1 MQKGF
6 EFLARLFNLNVV
18 LFSKLYSD
26 LIFFFLIKKRNSL
39 NLWFIINFILNFL
52 SHIVIIIFWFIF
64 RLQKDM
70 KHYKS
75 MWPCFS
81 VSDGLYMYLIL
92 NMNKLWTK
100 LNWKLKKPLTLLTL
114 SEKIYWTFLHHA
126 LKVSTVYFIW
136 NSKWNLNQYVLH
148 LFLFHLCI
156 VYHSVHASSFR
167 NTRILLGSGLV
178 YRWELLVS
186 FDMLVIASKNPM

>member
-1 MQKGF
+1 MILCQIYIVLYLCF
-6 EFLARLFNLNVV
+6 NRSLYWFLNQMTTCRFVLHKKCRKLAKRVWILGSLVQLECCSLFKAV
-18 LFSKLYSD
+18 LRFN
-26 LIFFFLIKKRNSL
+26 IFFLIKKRNSL
-39 NLWFIINFILNFL
+39 NLWFIINSILNFL

-100 LNWKLKKPLTLLTL
+100 LNWKLKKTSYVIDIVRENILNFSSPCIK
-114 SEKIYWTFLHHA
+114 SIYR
-126 LKVSTVYFIW
+126 I
-136 NSKWNLNQYVLH
+136 
-148 LFLFHLCI
+148 FHLKFKMESKSICPT
-156 VYHSVHASSFR
+156 SFSIPLMHR
-167 NTRILLGSGLV
+167 V
-178 YRWELLVS
+178 
-186 FDMLVIASKNPM
+186 P